1 MTDAER
7 IAAEVAAR
15 YGVAVHADAVQ
26 IVPRGV
32 SAFQPESLD
41 WKRQILARRRNAD
54 RVRRVMAAEG
64 RLEVEA
70 EPVVPVAPV
79 IAKPVA
85 PPRAKPPVKKA
96 EAVRSARAGQRD
108 PVLQERDAELRRL
121 VAEGQT
127 ARQIAAKFGI
137 SKGALWFDI
146 KRLGLTPVRPS
157 RAVTRARRAAEVEA
171 RRVAREAER
180 AALLGRMREMAEA
193 GQTAPQIAAALD
205 MDYDMVRKAMQRA
218 GISVRRAKSP
228 GGKPVPLDPEMV
240 AALWRQGMSMHG
252 IARERRWSIKRVRIA
267 LAAAGIERDD
277 ARFRRAPEVQARI
290 DAVAALAVLGLSR
303 REICARLGIAPT
315 QYDRAARV
323 LGLTGAGGGGAA
335 DVQVAA

>member
-15 YGVAVHADAVQ
+15 YGVAVHAGAVQ

-41 WKRQILARRRNAD
+41 WKQQVLARRRNAA

-64 RLEVEA
+64 RLDCEP
-70 EPVVPVAPV
+70 EPVAPVAPV
-79 IAKPVA
+79 IAKPTA
-85 PPRAKPPVKKA
+85 KKA
-96 EAVRSARAGQRD
+96 AVVRAARAGQRD

-127 ARQIAAKFGI
+127 ARQIAERFAITKA
-137 SKGALWFDI
+137 ALWFDL

-157 RAVTRARRAAEVEA
+157 RAVTKARRAAEVEA

-193 GQTAPQIAAALD
+193 GQTAPQIAAALS
-205 MDYDMVRKAMQRA
+205 MNYDMVRKAMQRA
-218 GISVRRAKSP
+218 GISVERARSP

-240 AALWRQGMSMHG
+240 AVLWRQGMSMHG
-252 IARERRWSIKRVRIA
+252 IARERRWSLKRVRIA

-277 ARFRRAPEVQARI
+277 ARFRRAPQVQARI

-323 LGLTGAGGGGAA
+323 LGLTGAGSAG